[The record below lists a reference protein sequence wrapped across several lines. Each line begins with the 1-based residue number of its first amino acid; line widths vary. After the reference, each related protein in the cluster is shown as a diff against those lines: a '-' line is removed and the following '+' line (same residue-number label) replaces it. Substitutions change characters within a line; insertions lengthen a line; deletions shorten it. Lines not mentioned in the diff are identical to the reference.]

1 MKARNL
7 TLAAG
12 ALFATCLFA
21 VPTAA
26 SAADAPL
33 LLSSASYPPAQLLPA
48 PPADGSVTQKQ
59 EMDELHH
66 IQSTMTAADF
76 AAAARD
82 DKAEDVSAFAAVMG
96 PGFDLAKL
104 PKTAALFAIVRA
116 EEKSAAKLA
125 KTYFL
130 RNRPWT
136 QDPALK
142 TCTRSDAP
150 PSSYPSGHAT
160 MGYSMAVVL
169 AAMAPDKGPALLK
182 RAQSYAENRL
192 ACGVHYRSDIVAG
205 QVLGTVV
212 AEELLLNPAFRQ
224 AFEAAKVELRDAK
237 LLAQ

>member
-21 VPTAA
+21 VPLTAG
-26 SAADAPL
+26 AADATL
-33 LLSSASYPPAQLLPA
+33 LLSSASYPPAQFLPA

-59 EMDELHH
+59 EMEELHH

-76 AAAARD
+76 VAAGRD
-82 DKAEDVSAFAAVMG
+82 DKTEDVSVFAPVMG
-96 PGFDLAKL
+96 PGFDLKKL
-104 PKTAALFAIVRA
+104 PKTAAIFAVVRA
-116 EEKSAAKLA
+116 EEKYAAKLA

-130 RNRPWT
+130 RNRPWVL
-136 QDPALK
+136 DPSLK

-169 AAMAPDKGPALLK
+169 AAMAPDKGPALLR
-182 RAQSYAENRL
+182 RAQIYAENRL

-212 AEELLLNPAFRQ
+212 AEELLLNPKFRED
-224 AFEAAKVELRDAK
+224 FEAAKAELRDAK
-237 LLAQ
+237 LPAQ